1 MVPLAPRRTPWRL
14 SPWLADVPAA
24 GPRQPPAQQQQAT
37 SAPPTLPQPPSAQM
51 QQLEQK
57 VNELTRKMN
66 EAAQERDKE
75 IRAVRGIAE
84 KAAEDST
91 KKVEGLAKD
100 LKKLQVSVTQNAEM
114 TEGML
119 RMNFDSMKDSLL
131 TSMAHM
137 MRGMA
142 AGAGDP
148 SREAQ
153 GSHPPLCPDQSR
165 RVSSEGS
172 GHDLLHPPASSEDSG
187 YVGGG
192 LKVARVSGS
201 ESVTEGLVTTPA
213 PPTFGGTS
221 KATADEDG
229 DLNMGH

>member
-1 MVPLAPRRTPWRL
+1 M
-14 SPWLADVPAA
+14 ADVPAA
-24 GPRQPPAQQQQAT
+24 GPKQPPAQQQQAT
-37 SAPPTLPQPPSAQM
+37 SAPPALPQPLSAQM

-57 VNELTRKMN
+57 VNELTKKMN
-66 EAAQERDKE
+66 EAAQERDRE

-91 KKVEGLAKD
+91 RKVEGLAKD

-119 RMNFDSMKDSLL
+119 KMNFDSMKDSLL

-137 MRGMA
+137 MRGMT

-153 GSHPPLCPDQSR
+153 GGHPPLCSEQSR
-165 RVSSEGS
+165 SAPSEGV
-172 GHDLLHPPASSEDSG
+172 GRDQLPPSASSEDSG

-192 LKVARVSGS
+192 LKVARVTGS
-201 ESVTEGLVTTPA
+201 ESVTEGFVTTPA

-229 DLNMGH
+229 DLNMDQ